1 MAAGINKA
9 VVPRDY
15 ARLLCSVSGTS
26 KFQKLT
32 ALTATHDLT
41 STSSDENNRID
52 VSSLPSY
59 DMVGEIECI
68 YPKGS
73 MSSISPLTNNIY
85 TAISR
90 FKLDPEILSKYR
102 LIRLIVQPNFYLFV
116 SSNKLTLYYKVQLT
130 FDGGSTYYTF
140 TDTSGRGLQIAG
152 NWGPQ
157 ALVEYTTKLAFMF
170 DTKTKEFYRD
180 TKSTALWN
188 SDEIEPITEEEYS
201 NTKVTPHKAVVP
213 NDYTVS
219 LINTTYDAA
228 FNPSI
233 SSSIIFDSTTSI
245 KPCYSCPCVGE
256 IRLEWPEST
265 PALGGNPLYFKF
277 MFINANTETE
287 ILKNYRFVRFI
298 LSPNITTSFQSK
310 KYWSFGISCFGVN
323 LHYSL
328 SNLSISSMPIPSG
341 ETVTTETM
349 SIIFD
354 TRTKTWIPESNIF
367 EIYNSEG
374 DEGEFWSGET
384 AELPGEGV

>member
-41 STSSDENNRID
+41 STSSNENNRID

-73 MSSISPLTNNIY
+73 MSSISPITNNIY

-116 SSNKLTLYYKVQLT
+116 STNKLTLYYKVQLT
-130 FDGGSTYYTF
+130 FDGGSTYYTI
-140 TDTSGRGLQIAG
+140 TDNSGRGLQIAG

-219 LINTTYDAA
+219 LVNTTYDEV
-228 FNPSI
+228 FNLNSMAKIPL
-233 SSSIIFDSTTSI
+233 STTNI
-245 KPCYSCPCVGE
+245 KPCCSYPCVGE

-265 PALGGNPLYFKF
+265 QLLYGTYLQFNF
-277 MFINANTETE
+277 SFNTDTETE

-298 LSPNITTSFQSK
+298 LSPNITISFRIK
-310 KYWSFGISCFGVN
+310 TYWRFGISCFGVN
-323 LHYSL
+323 LYYSS
-328 SNLSISSMPIPSG
+328 SNLSMSSMPIPSG

-354 TRTKTWIPESNIF
+354 TRTKKWIPESNIF